1 MKSKTPWAGVII
13 VFLLFVAIALQ
24 SCTTSPVVEQS
35 TNTEQTEKQSKR
47 STNPI
52 LCAILFLSVDCS
64 VKEKDNAKV
73 YEAET
78 HPVPVEDPVLE
89 LLIELGEVE
98 PDASK

>member
-64 VKEKDNAKV
+64 VKEKDNVKLEPEVHA
-73 YEAET
+73 
-78 HPVPVEDPVLE
+78 VPEEDPILE
-89 LLIELGEVE
+89 LLIDLGEVE
-98 PDASK
+98 PDESN